1 MTDYLRTRLA
11 QVAFEALPKTTA
23 KEAQG
28 SWRTAERIAS
38 AQVEELKRLSRQHQG
53 QPA

>member
-1 MTDYLRTRLA
+1 MTDHLRTRLA
-11 QVAFEALPKTTA
+11 KVAFTALPQKTA
-23 KEAQG
+23 KDAQS

-53 QPA
+53 QTA